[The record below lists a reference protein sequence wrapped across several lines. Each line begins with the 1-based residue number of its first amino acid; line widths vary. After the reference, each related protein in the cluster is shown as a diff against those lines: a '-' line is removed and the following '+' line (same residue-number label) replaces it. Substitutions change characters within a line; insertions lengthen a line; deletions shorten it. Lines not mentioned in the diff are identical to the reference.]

1 MIKYF
6 WFVLL
11 FCQIGYG
18 DSVAFYTANSEQYNL
33 KYSLF
38 AKRLPVPK
46 KYNFDN
52 STLPHLIVTN
62 SDLKG
67 NNNSVVTNVEIPNNK
82 YVASPEISSNESK
95 YLYVS
100 SPPLKFRNY
109 QIFEGRDTIISEEG
123 KNHLRKWAELF
134 KLRKYKSVTI
144 NVYTDD
150 IPPKMLK
157 VRFSTNLLLSE
168 ARAKLI
174 ADYLIMQ
181 GINANQI
188 HANGLGDTNPIAPN
202 DSEEN
207 RSKNRRIEFLILS

>member
-18 DSVAFYTANSEQYNL
+18 DSVAFYTANYEQYNS

-62 SDLKG
+62 SDVKG
-67 NNNSVVTNVEIPNNK
+67 NNNSVV
-82 YVASPEISSNESK
+82 SNESK

-109 QIFEGRDTIISEEG
+109 QIFEGRDVIISEEG
-123 KNHLRKWAELF
+123 KNHLRKWVELF
-134 KLRKYKSVTI
+134 KLQKYKSVTI

-150 IPPKMLK
+150 VPPKLLK

-207 RSKNRRIEFLILS
+207 RSKNRRIEFLIIS

>member
-18 DSVAFYTANSEQYNL
+18 NSVVSYKNYEQNDS
-33 KYSLF
+33 KYSLLT
-38 AKRLPVPK
+38 KRLPVPK

-62 SDLKG
+62 ADVKG
-67 NNNSVVTNVEIPNNK
+67 NNNSVV
-82 YVASPEISSNESK
+82 SNESK
-95 YLYVS
+95 YLYAS
-100 SPPLKFRNY
+100 FTPLKFRNY
-109 QIFEGRDTIISEEG
+109 QIFEGRDVIISEEG
-123 KNHLRKWAELF
+123 KNHLRKWAERF
-134 KLRKYKSVTI
+134 KHQKYKSVTI

-150 IPPKMLK
+150 VPPKLLK
-157 VRFSTNLLLSE
+157 ARFSTNFLLSE

-174 ADYLIMQ
+174 ADYLIIQ
-181 GINANQI
+181 GVNVNQI
-188 HANGLGDTNPIAPN
+188 HAHGLGDTNPIAPN

-207 RSKNRRIEFLILS
+207 RSKNRRIEFFIIS

>member
-18 DSVAFYTANSEQYNL
+18 DSVASYKNYQQNDS

-38 AKRLPVPK
+38 AKRLLISK

-52 STLPHLIVTN
+52 STLPHLIVTK
-62 SDLKG
+62 SDVKG
-67 NNNSVVTNVEIPNNK
+67 KNHSAVSNVEIPNNK
-82 YVASPEISSNESK
+82 YVASSEIALNESK

-109 QIFEGRDTIISEEG
+109 QIFEGRDVIISEEG
-123 KNHLRKWAELF
+123 KNHLRKWAERF
-134 KLRKYKSVTI
+134 KLQKYKSVTI
-144 NVYTDD
+144 NAYTDNV
-150 IPPKMLK
+150 PPKLLK
-157 VRFSTNLLLSE
+157 ARFSTNFLLSE

-174 ADYLIMQ
+174 ADYLIIQ
-181 GINANQI
+181 GVNANQI
-188 HANGLGDTNPIAPN
+188 QAHGLGDTNPIAPN

-207 RSKNRRIEFLILS
+207 RSKNRRIEFLIIS